1 MSKNNRIATRVISMI
16 LGILMG
22 VALVILGSVV
32 KAETLVWLALIVWGV
47 IVIIGNIPSLIYSIA
62 NIKAK
67 GAIFDLIA
75 SIIGILLGLGLI
87 FSQSQ
92 VITVILAAYMIVFP
106 VIRIVLAKSAWA
118 EQLGREILRIILGV
132 VLLIFGGTL
141 MAVGM
146 TILNLLLSII
156 GWVVIALAAILGVVA
171 IILAAKN
178 KREVITMTEI
188 KYGPVEHPFTYDE
201 KRKAYTLDG
210 SLECTGTLSCMSKKQ

>member
-62 NIKAK
+62 NLKAK

-75 SIIGILLGLGLI
+75 SIVGILLGVGLI
-87 FSQSQ
+87 VSQSN
-92 VITVILAAYMIVFP
+92 VITFILAAYMIVFP
-106 VIRIVLAKSAWA
+106 VIRIILAKSAWA

-132 VLLIFGGTL
+132 VLLVFGGTL
-141 MAVGM
+141 VGVGM

-156 GWVVIALAAILGVVA
+156 GWVVIALAVILGVVA
-171 IILAAKN
+171 IIKIA
-178 KREVITMTEI
+178 T
-188 KYGPVEHPFTYDE
+188 
-201 KRKAYTLDG
+201 
-210 SLECTGTLSCMSKKQ
+210 SKE

>member
-32 KAETLVWLALIVWGV
+32 KAETLVWLALVVWGV
-47 IVIIGNIPSLIYSIA
+47 IVIIGNIPSLIYAIA

-75 SIIGILLGLGLI
+75 SIVGILLGVGLI
-87 FSQSQ
+87 VSQSN
-92 VITVILAAYMIVFP
+92 VITFILAAYMIVFP
-106 VIRIVLAKSAWA
+106 VIRIILAKSAWA

-132 VLLIFGGTL
+132 VLLVFGGTL
-141 MAVGM
+141 VGVGM

-156 GWVVIALAAILGVVA
+156 GWVVIALAVILGVVA
-171 IILAAKN
+171 IIKIA
-178 KREVITMTEI
+178 T
-188 KYGPVEHPFTYDE
+188 
-201 KRKAYTLDG
+201 
-210 SLECTGTLSCMSKKQ
+210 SKE

>member
-75 SIIGILLGLGLI
+75 SVIGILLGLGLI

-132 VLLIFGGTL
+132 VLLVFGGTIF
-141 MAVGM
+141 AVGM
-146 TILNLLLSII
+146 DILNLLLSII
-156 GWVVIALAAILGVVA
+156 GWVVIALTVILGSVA
-171 IILAAKN
+171 ISKIATEKDAKPADAPL
-178 KREVITMTEI
+178 
-188 KYGPVEHPFTYDE
+188 YVEAEETKE
-201 KRKAYTLDG
+201 
-210 SLECTGTLSCMSKKQ
+210 

>member
-22 VALVILGSVV
+22 IALVILGSVV

-67 GAIFDLIA
+67 GAIFDLVA
-75 SIIGILLGLGLI
+75 SVIGILLGLGLI

-106 VIRIVLAKSAWA
+106 IIRIVLAKSAWA

-132 VLLIFGGTL
+132 VLLVFGGTL
-141 MAVGM
+141 MSMGM
-146 TILNLLLSII
+146 SILNLLLSII
-156 GWVVIALAAILGVVA
+156 GWVVIALAVILGVVA
-171 IILAAKN
+171 IIKIATAK
-178 KREVITMTEI
+178 E
-188 KYGPVEHPFTYDE
+188 
-201 KRKAYTLDG
+201 
-210 SLECTGTLSCMSKKQ
+210 

>member
-32 KAETLVWLALIVWGV
+32 KAETLVWLALVVWGV
-47 IVIIGNIPSLIYSIA
+47 MVIIGNIPSLIYAIA

-75 SIIGILLGLGLI
+75 SIVGILLGVGLI
-87 FSQSQ
+87 VSQSN
-92 VITVILAAYMIVFP
+92 VITFILAAYMIVFP
-106 VIRIVLAKSAWA
+106 VIRIILAKSAWA

-132 VLLIFGGTL
+132 VLLVFGGTL
-141 MAVGM
+141 VGVGM

-156 GWVVIALAAILGVVA
+156 GWVVIALAVILGMVA
-171 IILAAKN
+171 IIKIA
-178 KREVITMTEI
+178 T
-188 KYGPVEHPFTYDE
+188 
-201 KRKAYTLDG
+201 
-210 SLECTGTLSCMSKKQ
+210 SKE

>member
-1 MSKNNRIATRVISMI
+1 MSKNNRIAARVISMI

-47 IVIIGNIPSLIYSIA
+47 IVIIGNIPSLIYAIA
-62 NIKAK
+62 NLKAK

-92 VITVILAAYMIVFP
+92 VITIILAAYMIVFP

-132 VLLIFGGTL
+132 VLLVFGGTL
-141 MAVGM
+141 LGVGL

-156 GWVVIALAAILGVVA
+156 GWVVIALAVILGVVG
-171 IILAAKN
+171 IIQIA
-178 KREVITMTEI
+178 TS
-188 KYGPVEHPFTYDE
+188 
-201 KRKAYTLDG
+201 KA
-210 SLECTGTLSCMSKKQ
+210 